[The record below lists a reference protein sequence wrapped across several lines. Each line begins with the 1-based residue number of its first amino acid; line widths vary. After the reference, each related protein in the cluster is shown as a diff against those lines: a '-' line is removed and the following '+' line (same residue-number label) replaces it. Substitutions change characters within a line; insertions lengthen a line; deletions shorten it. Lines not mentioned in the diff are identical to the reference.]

1 LGEGTGDEMMLVYFN
16 FTTQGASPLDT
27 NLVID
32 TAGHWTHDSSSCALV
47 AGQEPVL
54 PEWAD
59 QSGWHYNVLD
69 QSLTVKGPAQGG
81 FHYALR
87 DLQGK
92 LLCSGQAANG
102 QSSVHQNISL
112 AGPGVWIGSIT
123 DAQGRS
129 YYRKWTFPWR

>member
-1 LGEGTGDEMMLVYFN
+1 MKEPGDEMMLVYFN

-32 TAGHWTHDSSSCALV
+32 TTSHWRHDSLSCALV

-59 QSGWHYNVLD
+59 QSGWHYD
-69 QSLTVKGPAQGG
+69 HQSQLLTVKGPSQGG
-81 FHYALR
+81 FGYALW

-92 LLCSGQAANG
+92 LLWSGQAPSG
-102 QSSVHQNISL
+102 QALVQQSVPLPASGIWVGN
-112 AGPGVWIGSIT
+112 IT
-123 DAQGRS
+123 DRQGRS
-129 YYRKWTFPWR
+129 HYRKWSSTWR